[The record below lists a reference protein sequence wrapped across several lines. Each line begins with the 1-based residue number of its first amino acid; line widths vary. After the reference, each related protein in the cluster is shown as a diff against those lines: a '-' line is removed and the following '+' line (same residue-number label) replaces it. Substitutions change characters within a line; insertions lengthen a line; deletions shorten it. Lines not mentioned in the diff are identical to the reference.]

1 VSAAEAELAW
11 LTAATSAFSLPVI
24 GREARAA
31 GSEDGH
37 AFGHNGGPDQGPDG
51 ANTSDD
57 AFFS

>member
-1 VSAAEAELAW
+1 VKLAW